1 MNPNPDK
8 VKGLAL
14 FPRLLIALLAV
25 VVLLSGLLTTV
36 FYVYNKRAVEKQTME
51 NVLQQFETIS
61 YHFRTE
67 LRAALIKD
75 LQLLASN
82 PILDAYIMSS
92 ALEREVTARDVERFF
107 FESLKYSRNY
117 ESITYVNSA
126 GREAV
131 KVNWSGRV
139 RTYVDVSRK
148 PIFTRIKAGLPGG
161 IDVEGPFKDQN
172 GAILFTAGIYK
183 TDADIG
189 QFGGVVMID
198 HSLMEFFGYL
208 DRIKIF
214 DENPLWVFM
223 PDGTVLKQPA
233 DKRALLDPRP
243 FLANDFQ
250 KEPALAM
257 VDGGMLVYQDLYV
270 NPDRPLLRLA
280 ISIPSSL
287 LLQGMQKLLRFVLIV
302 SALSVIIISVIAY
315 YLAGYLSR
323 PIVELAHAAS
333 RLATGDLSTRVKGR
347 STGEVQL
354 LIDSFNRMS
363 GDLEKTTVSRDYVD
377 NIIRSMMDTL
387 IVVSPDR
394 TITQVNDALSL
405 LLEYDADELVGRPI
419 DVVVEKDPDESM
431 PVVDEVLTRGFI
443 GNSERVYRT
452 RSGKRVP
459 VLFSASLMRDALH
472 DITRIVCVA
481 QDITDRKRNEEK
493 LKVYSEELQK
503 INEELKS
510 FAYIVSHD
518 LRAPLVNIK
527 GFSEELIHGIREIG
541 PILEQYLD
549 GFPEGERRKFSD
561 VLKKDIPEALS
572 FISSSVNRMDSLI
585 NAILKLSRAGRRSLN
600 LEPLRVQELVQNIVS
615 SLAHQIESRRIRVAA
630 HALPDVVADKMAM
643 EQIFGNLLDNAIKY
657 LDPGRPGVIEVTAEQ
672 SDGDVVFHVRDNGR
686 GMAAED
692 IPKAFEIFRRV
703 GRQDVPGEGMGLA
716 YVKTLVRL
724 QGGRIWC
731 ESEPGKGTTF
741 SFTLPRTEKASGA
754 SLIIQG
760 G

>member
-1 MNPNPDK
+1 MNLDK

-25 VVLLSGLLTTV
+25 VVLVSGLLTTV

-75 LQLLASN
+75 LELLSSN
-82 PILDAYIMSS
+82 PILDTYIMS
-92 ALEREVTARDVERFF
+92 ADFEREVTARGVEQFF
-107 FESLKYSRNY
+107 FESLKYSRSY
-117 ESITYVNSA
+117 ESITYVNAA

-139 RTYVDVSRK
+139 RKYADLSRK
-148 PIFTRIKAGLPGG
+148 PIFTRIKAGQPGG
-161 IDVEGPFKDQN
+161 IDVEGPFRDQT

-189 QFGGVVMID
+189 QFGGAVLID

-214 DENPLWVFM
+214 DENPLWAFM

-233 DKRALLDPRP
+233 DKRALLDPRR
-243 FLANDFQ
+243 FLAKGFQ

-257 VDGGMLVYQDLYV
+257 VEGGMLVYQDLYV

-287 LLQGMQKLLRFVLIV
+287 LLQDMQKLLRFFLIV
-302 SALSVIIISVIAY
+302 SVLSLIVISAIAY
-315 YLAGYLSR
+315 SLAGYLSR

-333 RLATGDLSTRVKGR
+333 RLATGDLSTRVHVR
-347 STGEVQL
+347 ATGEVRL

-377 NIIRSMMDTL
+377 NIIRSMIDTL
-387 IVVSPDR
+387 IVVSPAR
-394 TITQVNDALSL
+394 EITQVNDAVCL
-405 LLEYDADELVGRPI
+405 LLEYDADELVGQPI
-419 DVVVEKDPDESM
+419 GRVIEKDPGEGMSFI
-431 PVVDEVLTRGFI
+431 DEVLTRGFI

-452 RSGKRVP
+452 KSGKKIP
-459 VLFSASLMRDALH
+459 MLFSASLMH
-472 DITRIVCVA
+472 DTRLDVTRIVCVA
-481 QDITDRKRNEEK
+481 QNITDRKRDEEK

-541 PILEQYLD
+541 PILEKYLD
-549 GFPEGERRKFSD
+549 GFPEGERRKFSE

-585 NAILKLSRAGRRSLN
+585 NAILKLSRAGRRTLN
-600 LEPLRVQELVQNIVS
+600 PEPLRVQEMVQNIVS
-615 SLAHQIESRRIRVAA
+615 SLAHQIGSRKITVAA

-657 LDPGRPGVIEVTAEQ
+657 LDPGRPGAIEVTAEQ
-672 SDGDVVFHVRDNGR
+672 GDDGVVFHVRDNGR

-692 IPKAFEIFRRV
+692 IPKTFEIFRRV

-731 ESEPGKGTTF
+731 ESEPGKGTIF
-741 SFTLPRTEKASGA
+741 SFTLPRLEKTAGA
-754 SLIIQG
+754 SLIKG
-760 G
+760 